1 MTKSITSKLIVLLTV
16 CLTAILSAGMAI
28 DYQLSREQILAR
40 LQLESTDTITGV
52 VTDLENWLDGVE
64 GSTLFL
70 GRILEQREYSL
81 PGLEQMLRDIVE
93 KNDDVYGATIA
104 LDPAQV
110 DDPRGF
116 APYYFHKDGV
126 LTYANLAEG
135 VDRYW
140 QRAWFTDAVAAGK
153 PVWVEPY
160 FDHGGG
166 EVLMTTFS
174 VPIFRSDAAGSYF
187 LYGVV
192 TADVALDELHQYLQ
206 RLRLGKSGFG
216 ILLSRQGII
225 LSSKN
230 PDAIMQHHL
239 EAAENALDA
248 EAWKEI
254 FAGAV
259 GGRVMSHQLECPQIL
274 GTCMIRLSALES
286 TGWPV
291 GVIYSEDEMLAPLRA
306 FQIRTALL
314 GLATLLVMALVISLI
329 SRRLTQPLTALAQVT
344 DQIAQGKFNVPLP
357 RVQGEDEVARLIR
370 AFAAMKKNL
379 RTYIDD
385 LEAAT
390 AARSRHDG
398 ELAAAKE
405 IQMAMLPQGGEALE
419 KMTAYSLWATVRP
432 AKTVGGDLYT
442 YYNTSGDQLFIAVG
456 DVSDKGV
463 PAALFMAKTISH
475 IQQYSEAFI
484 EPARGMALLNN
495 ALESGNSNCMFVTL
509 FFGVLD
515 LPSGELRFSSAGH
528 TPPSLV
534 RDGASGPITQ
544 ESGAALGLAADLEF
558 PENRVQLRAGDRLAI
573 YTDGIDEAFNENAEM
588 FTCERLDRE
597 LERHR
602 DEGITDAGNSIIA
615 AIDKFAGTMPQSDD
629 ISLMLIDLH
638 DKGPAKL
645 ASRTLQGFSQGPL
658 LASRVDDWVRR
669 ELRKHT
675 ENEAIIMELTL
686 VSEEIVTNI
695 DKYSKLSADSEI
707 EISIEVEASEIRLE
721 FSDRGIAFN
730 PLEQAQGAVLGAD
743 IESAEIGG
751 LGVHLITELTDT
763 QQYHRREGR
772 NILRIT
778 KAMS

>member
-16 CLTAILSAGMAI
+16 CLTVILSAGMAI

-40 LQLESTDTITGV
+40 LQLESTDTVNGV
-52 VTDLENWLDGVE
+52 VTDLDNWLDGVE

-70 GRILEQREYSL
+70 GRILEQREYTL
-81 PGLEQMLRDIVE
+81 PGLKQMLRDIVE
-93 KNDDVYGATIA
+93 KNDDVYGAAIA

-110 DDPRGF
+110 EDSDGF
-116 APYYFHKDGV
+116 AAYYYYKDGL
-126 LTYANLAEG
+126 LTYANLVEG
-135 VDRYW
+135 EDRYW
-140 QRAWFTDAVAAGK
+140 HRAWYSDAVAAGK
-153 PVWVEPY
+153 AVWIEPY
-160 FDHGGG
+160 MDYGGA

-174 VPIFRSDAAGSYF
+174 VPIYRTDAAGSHF

-192 TADVALDELHQYLQ
+192 TADVALEELHQYIQ

-225 LSSKN
+225 LSSKI
-230 PDAIMQHHL
+230 PETIMQHHL
-239 EAAENALDA
+239 EAAKNALNA
-248 EAWKEI
+248 ETWKEL
-254 FAGAV
+254 FAGVV
-259 GGRVMSHQLECPQIL
+259 GGQVMSRHLECPQIP
-274 GTCMIRLSALES
+274 GMCMIRLSALES

-291 GVIYSEDEMLAPLRA
+291 GVIYSEDELLAPLRA

-314 GLATLLVMALVISLI
+314 GLAILVVMALVVALI

-344 DQIAQGKFNVPLP
+344 DQIAQGKLDVPLP

-370 AFAAMKKNL
+370 AFAAMKRNL

-405 IQMAMLPQGGEALE
+405 IQMAMLPQDGEALE
-419 KMTAYSLWATVRP
+419 KMPAYSLWATVRP
-432 AKTVGGDLYT
+432 AKAVGGDLYT
-442 YYNTSGDQLFIAVG
+442 YYSTSGDQLFIAVG

-515 LPSGELRFSSAGH
+515 LPSGELRFASAGH

-534 RDGASGPITQ
+534 RDGTSGPITQ
-544 ESGAALGLAADLEF
+544 ESGPALGLAPDLEF
-558 PENRVQLRAGDRLAI
+558 PENRVQLQAGDRLAI
-573 YTDGIDEAFNENAEM
+573 YTDGIDEAFNNDAEM

-602 DEGITDAGNSIIA
+602 GENIAEAGNNIIA
-615 AIDKFAGTMPQSDD
+615 AIDEFAGATPQSDD

-638 DKGPAKL
+638 QEGRADPATQ
-645 ASRTLQGFSQGPL
+645 ASKSFAQGPL
-658 LASRVDDWVRR
+658 LASRFDDWVRQ

-675 ENEAIIMELTL
+675 EDEVLIMELTL

-695 DKYSKLSADSEI
+695 DKYSKLTGNSEI
-707 EISIEVEASEIRLE
+707 EVSLAVGASEIRLE
-721 FSDRGIAFN
+721 FTDEGIAFN
-730 PLEQAQGAVLGAD
+730 PLEQAQSAVLGAD

-751 LGVHLITELTDT
+751 LGVHLIKELTDT